1 MLTAI
6 ILDVEG
12 TLIDCVPH
20 VLACWQTVLAAAGH
34 PFEHNE
40 LQRYSGMDGADMLDK
55 LLPHLSQKEKK
66 RILKVQA
73 ETYRQSYLQLGDPFP
88 KVRELLAGLKK
99 RSLTIGIA
107 TSCKADELRIYD
119 KRMQVLEF
127 VDAIACG
134 DDVRKGKPHPDLY
147 YAVLKK
153 LGLTELRRAMGVGDS
168 PYDAI
173 AAKSLGLRA
182 AGVLTGGFSSVTLVK
197 AGCERILRDVRE
209 LDHLNCL
216 RGGK

>member
-1 MLTAI
+1 
-6 ILDVEG
+6 
-12 TLIDCVPH
+12 
-20 VLACWQTVLAAAGH
+20 
-34 PFEHNE
+34 
-40 LQRYSGMDGADMLDK
+40 
-55 LLPHLSQKEKK
+55 
-66 RILKVQA
+66 
-73 ETYRQSYLQLGDPFP
+73 
-88 KVRELLAGLKK
+88 
-99 RSLTIGIA
+99 
-107 TSCKADELRIYD
+107 
-119 KRMQVLEF
+119 MQVLEF

-168 PYDAI
+168 PTMPLPR
-173 AAKSLGLRA
+173 KSLGLRA

-216 RGGK
+216 RGGKIGAQRLDILGSVATRGGGPVEAAQAQLQTAHTDLDYNGYLIAARTFPRVAVQLFIVDQGRPWPKWGSERKSGRQAVFNKTPRADHASTYFDLHQWSAPERIRSGAGA

>member
-1 MLTAI
+1 M
-6 ILDVEG
+6 
-12 TLIDCVPH
+12 
-20 VLACWQTVLAAAGH
+20 
-34 PFEHNE
+34 
-40 LQRYSGMDGADMLDK
+40 
-55 LLPHLSQKEKK
+55 
-66 RILKVQA
+66 
-73 ETYRQSYLQLGDPFP
+73 
-88 KVRELLAGLKK
+88 RELLAGLKK